1 MFSKSVFPLF
11 LISAF
16 TITACDTAEDE
27 SVPASSDVSY
37 SKVTMLGTNVNDSAA
52 IDAGPEISFNGLEL
66 YFHSNRT
73 GGLGGLDLYVSK
85 RASTN
90 DSWGPA
96 ISLGATINTAS
107 DDRAASL
114 SKDGLTLII
123 ASDRAGGEGL
133 NDLYESTRTT
143 LTGDWSTPVNLGNVV
158 NTAFNESGADLKA
171 DGLLIFF
178 HSDRPG
184 GLGGDDLYATSR
196 VSAQHLWETPI
207 HLGTNVNSSD
217 FDTAPE
223 AASDLL
229 TLYFHSTRIG
239 GAGSHN
245 IWRATRA
252 SITDI
257 WGVPVLLPAPVNST
271 AADLGVS
278 LSSDWKT
285 LYFASDFGGDREIWQ
300 AEP

>member
-1 MFSKSVFPLF
+1 MFAKTEYALILLSMFILTGCDSV
-11 LISAF
+11 
-16 TITACDTAEDE
+16 EDE
-27 SVPASSDVSY
+27 SVPTSSDVSY
-37 SKVTMLGTNVNDSAA
+37 TKASMLGTNVNDSVA

-66 YFHSNRT
+66 YFHSNRN

-85 RASTN
+85 RASTS
-90 DSWGPA
+90 DSWGLA
-96 ISLGATINTAS
+96 VSLGATINTTA

-123 ASDRAGGEGL
+123 ASDRPGGEGG
-133 NDLYESTRTT
+133 NDLYTSTRAT
-143 LTGDWSTPVNLGNVV
+143 LTGAWSEPVNLGNLV
-158 NTAFNESGADLKA
+158 NTAFNESGADIKA
-171 DGLLIFF
+171 DGLLMFF
-178 HSDRPG
+178 HSDKPE
-184 GLGGDDLYATSR
+184 GLGGDDIYATSR
-196 VSAQHLWETPI
+196 VSVEDLWELPV
-207 HLGTNVNSSD
+207 HLGTNVNSSA

-229 TLYFHSTRIG
+229 TLYFHSTRTG

-257 WGVPVLLPAPVNST
+257 WGVPVLLPAPIQS
-271 AADLGVS
+271 ADADVGVS
-278 LSSDWKT
+278 LSTDWKT
-285 LYFASDFGGDREIWQ
+285 LYFASDFGGNREIWQ

>member
-1 MFSKSVFPLF
+1 MFSKTIYPLILLSTF
-11 LISAF
+11 VLS
-16 TITACDTAEDE
+16 ACDTVEDE

-37 SKVTMLGTNVNDSAA
+37 SKVTMLGTNVNDSTA

-66 YFHSNRT
+66 YFHSTRD

-85 RASTN
+85 RASTS

-96 ISLGATINTAS
+96 VSLGATINTTA

-114 SKDGLTLII
+114 SKNGLTLII
-123 ASDRAGGEGL
+123 ASDRSGGEGG
-133 NDLYESTRTT
+133 NDLYKSTRAT
-143 LTGDWSTPVNLGNVV
+143 LTDDWVTPVNLGNVV

-171 DGLLIFF
+171 DELLIFF

-196 VSAQHLWETPI
+196 VSVQDPWEPPV

-229 TLYFHSTRIG
+229 TLYFHSTRAG

-245 IWRATRA
+245 IWRASRT

-257 WGVPVLLPAPVNST
+257 WGVPVLVPAPVNST

-278 LSSDWKT
+278 LSSDWKV
-285 LYFASDFGGDREIWQ
+285 LYFASDFGGNREIWK